1 MAEPTTAPEEQTNP
15 TTPEAEA
22 PVQVEKEAPKKPQ
35 AVIKVVS
42 IAVDEEYTE
51 PEGWVLKEIH
61 SVDVETGKFFGVL
74 VKVLDYPVPGVRAS
88 QKVNLKK

>member
-1 MAEPTTAPEEQTNP
+1 MAEPKAPENETN
-15 TTPEAEA
+15 TNE
-22 PVQVEKEAPKKPQ
+22 PVKVEDAPKKPQ

-74 VKVLDYPVPGVRAS
+74 VKVLDYPTAGVRS
-88 QKVNLKK
+88 SKPVNLKD

>member
-1 MAEPTTAPEEQTNP
+1 MAKDQETPKETLSPDEP
-15 TTPEAEA
+15 
-22 PVQVEKEAPKKPQ
+22 VKVEEAPKKPQ

-74 VKVLDYPVPGVRAS
+74 VKVLDYPTAGVRS
-88 QKVNLKK
+88 SKPVNLKG